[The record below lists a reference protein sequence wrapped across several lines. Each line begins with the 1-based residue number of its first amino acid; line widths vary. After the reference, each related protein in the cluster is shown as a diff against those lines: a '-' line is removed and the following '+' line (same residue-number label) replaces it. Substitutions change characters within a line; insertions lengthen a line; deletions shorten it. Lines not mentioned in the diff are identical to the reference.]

1 MPRPA
6 LSSLSSTQCSHSQL
20 CFQSSSHVDAVGYR
34 RPTLEERKTAR
45 SAPPPRQNLKSK
57 GLKSTSKT
65 RNSCAIKDESISTF
79 PSPLVLPGDD
89 IALDPTYPPQSLDDW
104 INEEDRNKVTPRK
117 NVVYLAVPP
126 DIDEDVGFVRQWSI
140 PQVKCAK
147 PPPEPDAENVLDYL
161 KAFYHG
167 LPVKILPK
175 PLSFGTWE
183 DDSNQKN
190 SRGKDKSAE
199 PRYIG
204 LNIKTESVR
213 IRARA
218 SPDGLF
224 KRQLNLDDL
233 LDATISMLPKDAY
246 ALLLLVK
253 QDLYEDDDDLFTCGR
268 AYGGSRVAV
277 VSTARYNPT
286 LDGKQNVNREHSWPA
301 SHCQDYISSCAGAS
315 RPKKKAKINPAIASE
330 DDRSTPLQAA
340 LSAHKSLSSLEL
352 FPTADQLSGLWLGRV
367 CRTASHELGH
377 CFGIDHCM
385 YYACSMQ
392 GSASLAE
399 DARQPPYL
407 CLIDLAKMLQAT
419 GSTAEERY
427 LALLSFCTKHQET
440 HLFAAYGAW
449 ISGRLQEM

>member
-1 MPRPA
+1 M
-6 LSSLSSTQCSHSQL
+6 SSLSSTQCSHSQL
-20 CFQSSSHVDAVGYR
+20 CFQSSPHVDEVGYR
-34 RPTLEERKTAR
+34 RPTLEERKAAR
-45 SAPPPRQNLKSK
+45 TQPPPKRRSK
-57 GLKSTSKT
+57 ASKSTSKP
-65 RNSCAIKDESISTF
+65 RDAFAIKDESISTF
-79 PSPLVLPGDD
+79 PLPLVLPGDD
-89 IALDPTYPPQSLDDW
+89 IALDPTYPSQSLDDW

-126 DIDEDVGFVRQWSI
+126 DVHEDVEFVRQWSI
-140 PQVKCAK
+140 PRVKSAK
-147 PPPEPDAENVLDYL
+147 PLPEPDAQDVLDYL
-161 KAFYHG
+161 SAFYHG
-167 LPVKILPK
+167 LPVKILPR
-175 PLSFGTWE
+175 PLSFGAWE
-183 DDSNQKN
+183 DDSNQKK
-190 SRGKDKSAE
+190 SRGKDKPAE
-199 PRYIG
+199 PRYVG

-213 IRARA
+213 IRTRV

-233 LDATISMLPKDAY
+233 LDAAISLLPKDAY

-286 LDGKQNVNREHSWPA
+286 LDSKQNVNREHSWPA
-301 SHCQDYISSCAGAS
+301 SHCQDYISSCANAS
-315 RPKKKAKINPAIASE
+315 RPKKKPNINPAVAS
-330 DDRSTPLQAA
+330 DDDLSSPLQAA

-367 CRTASHELGH
+367 CRTGSHELGH

-407 CLIDLAKMLQAT
+407 CPIDLAKILRAT

-427 LALLSFCTKHQET
+427 LALLSFCKKHQET
-440 HLFAAYGAW
+440 HLFAAFGAW
-449 ISGRLQEM
+449 ISGRLQDM